1 MSSVAA
7 ATKFSK
13 SEPSV
18 LRYLTHR
25 SSSSLSVTLVCI
37 LHSWLMNTCDDPKF
51 IRNTKNEWH
60 PDPTLLYMHEGRKS
74 PSIFYFLHVDGGKGE
89 MAI

>member
-18 LRYLTHR
+18 HGYLTHH

-51 IRNTKNEWH
+51 IRNIKKEWH
-60 PDPTLLYMHEGRKS
+60 PDPTLLYMHQEKEY
-74 PSIFYFLHVDGGKGE
+74 PPVF
-89 MAI
+89 